1 MPGGKRWIRNGDV
14 MTNREDDWRIRDIK
28 EIIQN
33 CEELQDNINESGNTK
48 KWAMIRAYEDI
59 RDLLTEEVRE

>member
-1 MPGGKRWIRNGDV
+1 MPGGKRWIRNGDA

-33 CEELQDNINESGNTK
+33 CEELQDNMNESGNTK
-48 KWAMIRAYEDI
+48 KLAMIRAYEDI

>member
-1 MPGGKRWIRNGDV
+1 

-28 EIIQN
+28 GIIQN
-33 CEELQDNINESGNTK
+33 CEELQDDMNESGNTK
-48 KWAMIRAYEDI
+48 KWAMIHAYEDI